1 MERKLLEPL
10 AERLEVR
17 AGNAAE
23 GGRDLAR
30 KGGRQPGDDADG
42 AAGEAGLDQ
51 SLRPD
56 EDIEAVEQ
64 VRLEAVPR
72 LVGHL
77 QPDEVRGALAKLVE
91 DRERNGVAASR
102 GELVDVEGERLAG
115 LRRGNEVRQ
124 ERPLVESEVRRSDHG
139 DRVGPEIGRVRGQL
153 DRFARGLG
161 AAVDGNRELIG
172 PGRHEQLGR
181 PSPLRRRQQN
191 SLAGRPQRE
200 QPVEAAALEKRD
212 ERVEAVLVE
221 DVAAA
226 RQRRHGSC
234 KHAFQHDT
242 DFKLLFVGALR
253 IEREGPVLRVMLARP
268 EQRNA
273 FDAELIREL
282 TEAFADVGD
291 ARAIVLSGE
300 GKSFCA
306 GADVDW
312 QRSAIDL
319 SYDENVEDA
328 LCLYRMLEA
337 IDSCPAPVVAR
348 VQGYALGGGSGLV
361 CCADVAIAAPDA
373 TFGFSEVKLGIVP
386 AVISPFV
393 FPRIGTAAARRY
405 FLTGEQ
411 FDAETALRIGLVHEV
426 VADLDAALERVL
438 GELMSAG
445 PEATRAAKKLIRDR
459 PGGAEAAQLAAK
471 LRTSSEGQEGLRAFL
486 DKRPAAWRSE
496 SSS

>member
-1 MERKLLEPL
+1 
-10 AERLEVR
+10 
-17 AGNAAE
+17 
-23 GGRDLAR
+23 
-30 KGGRQPGDDADG
+30 
-42 AAGEAGLDQ
+42 
-51 SLRPD
+51 
-56 EDIEAVEQ
+56 
-64 VRLEAVPR
+64 
-72 LVGHL
+72 
-77 QPDEVRGALAKLVE
+77 
-91 DRERNGVAASR
+91 
-102 GELVDVEGERLAG
+102 
-115 LRRGNEVRQ
+115 
-124 ERPLVESEVRRSDHG
+124 
-139 DRVGPEIGRVRGQL
+139 
-153 DRFARGLG
+153 
-161 AAVDGNRELIG
+161 
-172 PGRHEQLGR
+172 
-181 PSPLRRRQQN
+181 
-191 SLAGRPQRE
+191 
-200 QPVEAAALEKRD
+200 
-212 ERVEAVLVE
+212 
-221 DVAAA
+221 
-226 RQRRHGSC
+226 
-234 KHAFQHDT
+234 
-242 DFKLLFVGALR
+242 
-253 IEREGPVLRVMLARP
+253 MLARP